1 MLLNLDKILYEVK
14 KKICKE
20 IKMLTSH
27 DTCCNKKEG
36 KKNNHNKNKVDDFNH
51 IFQPLHV

>member
-14 KKICKE
+14 KKISKE
-20 IKMLTSH
+20 IKILTSYNA
-27 DTCCNKKEG
+27 CCNKKEG
-36 KKNNHNKNKVDDFNH
+36 KKNNHNRNKVDDFSH